1 VSAAGSSNQP
11 RGPERVERRWSRG
24 PWGIQIETWR
34 LVETRTLPTESACL
48 PLSVLFDDEGEHG
61 AVPCPRNDQ
70 ADTLE
75 TPPDDEITREHPAAY
90 VHYETTEE
98 S

>member
-1 VSAAGSSNQP
+1 MSAAGSSNQP

-34 LVETRTLPTESACL
+34 LVETRTLPSESASL

-61 AVPCPRNDQ
+61 AVPSTRDDQ

-75 TPPDDEITREHPAAY
+75 TPPDNEMTGEHPAPY
-90 VHYETTEE
+90 VNGEAEE